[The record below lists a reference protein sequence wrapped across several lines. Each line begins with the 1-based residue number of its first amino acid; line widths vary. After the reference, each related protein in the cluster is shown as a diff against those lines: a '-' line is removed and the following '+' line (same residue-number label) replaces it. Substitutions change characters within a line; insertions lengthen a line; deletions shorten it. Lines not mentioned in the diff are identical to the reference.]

1 MTRYR
6 RVAGLILLLFLTS
19 RAMAQGNGDGSIYSR
34 FGLGELRTYA
44 SPQMQGMGSLG
55 LALGSSQYANMA
67 NPASW
72 SDQYFTRLAAGLL
85 YEGLTATD
93 ANQNQTRLTAGSLN
107 AIHASFPLKSG
118 KMGVAFALTPYSRV
132 NYQVEV
138 EDQLIDPFLG
148 DTTGYTIAF
157 EGGGGLQQLTG
168 GLGYRFNRYISA
180 GAAFNFLFGI
190 QEETQRTVFDGSD
203 YQSSN
208 LVTST
213 RMEGFGGTVGVR
225 VQLPQIFRTS
235 DALSLGVLL
244 SLPVTLDGTRVR
256 TLGENLAT
264 DTLAQAIEGTVEL
277 PLRAGLGLAYQP
289 DTRLLVV
296 ADALY
301 EPWSDFESSLSFP
314 GYVAGSAATFQD
326 RRRFSAGVEYFP
338 AGRDPLA
345 GYLRLIAWRLGVAY
359 DATYASPNPDVP
371 IRSLSLATGVSLPT
385 RIATSRIDLN
395 FEIGTRGTTD
405 DGLIRDRF
413 YRIGANL
420 NFGERWFTKTRLR

>member
-1 MTRYR
+1 MA
-6 RVAGLILLLFLTS
+6 AGAILLLTLTPG
-19 RAMAQGNGDGSIYSR
+19 AMAQGNGDGSIYSR

-55 LALGSSQYANMA
+55 LALGSSQYANMV

-72 SDQYFTRLAAGLL
+72 SEQYFTRLSAGLL

-93 ANQNQTRLTAGSLN
+93 ARDNRTRLTSGSLN

-138 EDQLIDPFLG
+138 EDQLLDPFLG
-148 DTTGYTIAF
+148 DTTDYTIAF

-168 GLGYRFNRYISA
+168 GLGYRPNRHLSF
-180 GAAFNFLFGI
+180 GAAFNLLFGI
-190 QEETQRTVFDGSD
+190 QEETQRTVFAGSD
-203 YQSSN
+203 YQRTN
-208 LVTST
+208 LITST
-213 RMEGFGGTVGVR
+213 RMRGFGGTVGAR
-225 VQLPQIFRTS
+225 VQLPKLFRQS
-235 DALSLGVLL
+235 DALSLGAML

-264 DTLAQAIEGTVEL
+264 DTLSQALEGTVEL
-277 PLRAGLGLAYQP
+277 PLRAGFGLAYQP

-314 GYVAGSAATFQD
+314 GYTPGTTSAFRD
-326 RRRFSAGVEYFP
+326 RRRFSAGVEFFP

-345 GYLRLIAWRLGVAY
+345 SYLRLIAWRVGVAY
-359 DATYASPNPDVP
+359 DASYASPNPAIP
-371 IRSLSLATGVSLPT
+371 IRALSLATGLSLPT